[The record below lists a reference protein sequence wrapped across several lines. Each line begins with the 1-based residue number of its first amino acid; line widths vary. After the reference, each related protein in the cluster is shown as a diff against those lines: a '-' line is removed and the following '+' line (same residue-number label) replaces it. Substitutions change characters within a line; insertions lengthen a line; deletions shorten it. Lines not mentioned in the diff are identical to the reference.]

1 MNDAPPVIYEFA
13 GRRLDPARRQLIHA
27 GKQVAMFP
35 RCVDALLLLVERRGE
50 LLDKDFLLGV
60 LWPDVVVEENSL
72 AKVISEVRRA
82 LGETPRDSGGCIE
95 TVPRRGYRFVA
106 AVEVHRDAGSA
117 PVSTGNQAQRSE
129 IRALAVLPFSIVNP
143 RSTDD
148 SLGLG
153 LADALITRLGQ
164 LQRTLLRPSSSV
176 ARFAG
181 TGITPAAAGRELEVD
196 TVIAGNLRRA
206 GDIVRVSVQMIA
218 VAAETVTWAE
228 KFDLQSVDS
237 LALEDAISERV
248 ADALTLALARGEK
261 PPAPRR
267 FTSSPDAYEHY
278 MRGRYLWNKRTRD
291 ALLQAVA
298 SFDRAIAI
306 DPDYALAYAGLAI
319 AWIHTGV
326 CAVISQSFRPREVMP
341 KARAAAEKALAIDET
356 LSEAHAALGQV
367 LYIYEWKREDG
378 MRELR
383 RALELNPNDQNAAHW
398 YAMALAGIGRFD
410 QALEQIQRARDI
422 DPLALMVNANV
433 GFILYRAGRYREAVE
448 HLRNTVAIE
457 PGFVMGRY
465 RLGLACEASGL
476 HDEAL
481 EHFNAMHP
489 GAEDPLAYTAIA
501 RTLALMGRRDDAQRE
516 LVRVLEIAR
525 TTYVP
530 AALIAGI
537 YVALGDVERTFE
549 FLERGVEERAITLMW
564 LPFDQHWESVRG
576 DPRFARL
583 LNNIGLKG

>member
-1 MNDAPPVIYEFA
+1 
-13 GRRLDPARRQLIHA
+13 
-27 GKQVAMFP
+27 
-35 RCVDALLLLVERRGE
+35 
-50 LLDKDFLLGV
+50 
-60 LWPDVVVEENSL
+60 
-72 AKVISEVRRA
+72 
-82 LGETPRDSGGCIE
+82 
-95 TVPRRGYRFVA
+95 
-106 AVEVHRDAGSA
+106 
-117 PVSTGNQAQRSE
+117 
-129 IRALAVLPFSIVNP
+129 
-143 RSTDD
+143 
-148 SLGLG
+148 
-153 LADALITRLGQ
+153 
-164 LQRTLLRPSSSV
+164 
-176 ARFAG
+176 
-181 TGITPAAAGRELEVD
+181 
-196 TVIAGNLRRA
+196 
-206 GDIVRVSVQMIA
+206 
-218 VAAETVTWAE
+218 
-228 KFDLQSVDS
+228 
-237 LALEDAISERV
+237 
-248 ADALTLALARGEK
+248 
-261 PPAPRR
+261 
-267 FTSSPDAYEHY
+267 

-298 SFDRAIAI
+298 SFERAIAI

-326 CAVISQSFRPREVMP
+326 RAAISQSFRPREVMP

-433 GFILYRAGRYREAVE
+433 VFILYRAGRYREAVE
-448 HLRNTVAIE
+448 HFNNTATTE

-501 RTLALMGRRDDAQRE
+501 RTLALMGRRD
-516 LVRVLEIAR
+516 EI
-525 TTYVP
+525 
-530 AALIAGI
+530 G
-537 YVALGDVERTFE
+537 
-549 FLERGVEERAITLMW
+549 RA
-564 LPFDQHWESVRG
+564 HV
-576 DPRFARL
+576 
-583 LNNIGLKG
+583 